1 MMAGCSPE
9 EAASNW
15 ASDHGLDP
23 AQGPLGLGHRPAL
36 VPIDPSGP
44 FIQGKGPTGP
54 RYLCAPCGQSY

>member
-36 VPIDPSGP
+36 GPIDPSP
-44 FIQGKGPTGP
+44 IRPIYP
-54 RYLCAPCGQSY
+54 RERPN